1 MDVSLECAMCHE
13 ERGGFAGLIVDIT
26 CYMHALHSL
35 DPITNYYMM
44 MSKQWDA
51 RYLGLDLRSNQHSV
65 YDADE
70 FMMME

>member
-1 MDVSLECAMCHE
+1 
-13 ERGGFAGLIVDIT
+13 
-26 CYMHALHSL
+26 MHALHSL
-35 DPITNYYMM
+35 DPITTYYMM
-44 MSKQWDA
+44 MSRQWDA